1 MELLLLIE
9 QLLQAIREDYIRVV
23 EPAVLLVELVVLVL
37 ALITAR
43 LFGRGLH
50 HCGRRQLV
58 D

>member
-37 ALITAR
+37 ALVAR
-43 LFGRGLH
+43 LFGLLWGLH
-50 HCGRRQLV
+50 CRRQFV